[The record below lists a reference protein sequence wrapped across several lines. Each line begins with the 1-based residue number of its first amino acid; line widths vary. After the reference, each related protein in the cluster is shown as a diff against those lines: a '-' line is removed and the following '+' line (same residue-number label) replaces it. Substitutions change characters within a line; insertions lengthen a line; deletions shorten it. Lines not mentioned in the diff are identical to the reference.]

1 MGQRQGVI
9 DTPER
14 RLVSEHIDPVCGM
27 SVDPESA
34 AANQDYNGQ
43 TYYFC
48 SASCV
53 EKFRQ
58 APQKYVGEPTR
69 DVHRDPY
76 ADGRHAGECGG
87 VERHEGRFTTS
98 AASPVRSG
106 PRGASGVSEPT
117 ATHGKRPGG
126 SIG

>member
-76 ADGRHAGECGG
+76 GGWTSRRRMRRAWSAMRAG
-87 VERHEGRFTTS
+87 FTTS

-106 PRGASGVSEPT
+106 SARRQRSF
-117 ATHGKRPGG
+117 
-126 SIG
+126 